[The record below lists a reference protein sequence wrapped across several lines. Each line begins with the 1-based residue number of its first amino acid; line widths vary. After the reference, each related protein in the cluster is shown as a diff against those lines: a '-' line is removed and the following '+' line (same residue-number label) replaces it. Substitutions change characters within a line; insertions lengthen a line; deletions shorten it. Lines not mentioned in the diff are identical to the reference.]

1 METRAKS
8 KNCFVIKTN
17 FTQQFQ
23 SNPSPKQRSQRY
35 FTKVPI
41 KRDQK
46 QGLLKLLSLNEI
58 QSNLEIQKRSR
69 SSESTYEGI
78 LNKRCQFIFLTFT
91 HQKTKYYRHQFC
103 IKMWR
108 KLILCVQAILF
119 MFKVALVE
127 YKIRSSS
134 PPKMSICHQL
144 IHHHPYPESPSNRK
158 RKKSSSVETKNRNYS
173 FGEKIQTLILL
184 QKLKSDAQKNST
196 YLRQMKNQ
204 DIRLTRLISQKAAST
219 HSLHINSLHTT
230 IDNSKQLPA
239 INKLEYFERPFII
252 SSQSKKF
259 SLKIKKI
266 H

>member
-1 METRAKS
+1 
-8 KNCFVIKTN
+8 
-17 FTQQFQ
+17 
-23 SNPSPKQRSQRY
+23 
-35 FTKVPI
+35 
-41 KRDQK
+41 
-46 QGLLKLLSLNEI
+46 
-58 QSNLEIQKRSR
+58 
-69 SSESTYEGI
+69 
-78 LNKRCQFIFLTFT
+78 
-91 HQKTKYYRHQFC
+91 
-103 IKMWR
+103 MWR

-144 IHHHPYPESPSNRK
+144 INHHPYPESPSNRK
-158 RKKSSSVETKNRNYS
+158 RKKSSSVETKNRNCG

-184 QKLKSDAQKNST
+184 QKSKSDAQRNST
-196 YLRQMKNQ
+196 YLRQIKNQ

-239 INKLEYFERPFII
+239 INKVEYFERPLLI
-252 SSQSKKF
+252 SSSQKKF